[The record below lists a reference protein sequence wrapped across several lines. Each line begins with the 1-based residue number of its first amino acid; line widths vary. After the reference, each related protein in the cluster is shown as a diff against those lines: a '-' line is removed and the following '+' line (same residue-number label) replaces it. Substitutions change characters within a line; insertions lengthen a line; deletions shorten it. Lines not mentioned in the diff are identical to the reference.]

1 MPGLCHPCG
10 SDAATPFPGSGST
23 GENPVVSNQRPL
35 TPKAVSV
42 LGKERLPFQNQVG
55 PLDGVDVD
63 MRVAPDPNSVVKFDS
78 SSCTQIVR
86 DAAEDT

>member
-1 MPGLCHPCG
+1 
-10 SDAATPFPGSGST
+10 
-23 GENPVVSNQRPL
+23 
-35 TPKAVSV
+35 VSV
-42 LGKERLPFQNQVG
+42 LGKERLPFQNQVE

-63 MRVAPDPNSVVKFDS
+63 MRVAPDPNNVVKFDS

>member
-1 MPGLCHPCG
+1 M
-10 SDAATPFPGSGST
+10 
-23 GENPVVSNQRPL
+23 
-35 TPKAVSV
+35 
-42 LGKERLPFQNQVG
+42 LGKERLPFQNQVE